1 MARWRRDDL
10 ATIYALRCP
19 VEGAIR
25 YVGQTWNVKRRR
37 WQYANA
43 SNNKGYRAV
52 SIWVRDLIAMGTS
65 PEFIVI
71 ETTADPD
78 ARETFWIAR
87 ARELGVALLNHADG
101 GKSNGHMMRS
111 PASNRSRGKR
121 PMAITALVA
130 LQHDLGNDHPVTVR
144 YRDALRK
151 AEERHGKETAH
162 KMFESRINERHE
174 ARVAARKGMRMT
186 CHGTEN
192 SNQA

>member
-52 SIWVRDLIAMGTS
+52 SIWVRDLIAMGMS

-78 ARETFWIAR
+78 ARETFWIAK

-101 GKSNGHMMRS
+101 GKSNGHMVRAKKTRGPVTRNHAAKVLTDFVRAYGREDARTMRV
-111 PASNRSRGKR
+111 ADAIRRGESRFGKR
-121 PMAITALVA
+121 EFNRRV
-130 LQHDLGNDHPVTVR
+130 
-144 YRDALRK
+144 
-151 AEERHGKETAH
+151 
-162 KMFESRINERHE
+162 NERHE

-192 SNQA
+192 GNQA